1 MSSHL
6 SVDAVVV
13 GAGPNGLAA
22 AAELVR
28 NGMSVHVIE
37 GDDRIGGGTRTEELT
52 LPGVLHD
59 VCSAVHPLGV
69 ASPFLSQLP
78 LADHGLEWVL
88 PEIDVAHPLDGG
100 RAGLLRRSIDA
111 TADGLGTDGRSWR
124 RTFGPLTAQADD
136 LAHDVL
142 GPMLRIPSHPLTL
155 ARFGLTAAQPGR
167 LVARRWHTDE
177 ARGLFAGIAAH
188 VLRPLGQPLTAAAGV
203 TFIAQG
209 HAHGWPVAR
218 GGSSRI
224 TDALASYV
232 TAAGGTIETGRWI
245 RTLDEL
251 PPHRVALFD
260 VSPRAFV
267 RIAGSS
273 MPGRA
278 RRAYARFRY
287 GPAAFKLD
295 LAVEGGIPW
304 SNAAVGRAG
313 TVHLGGTFEEV
324 AAAESEVARGRMPE
338 RPFVLVA
345 QQSVAD
351 PTRAVGDVHPVWAYA
366 HVPAAWQG
374 DASEAI
380 LDQIERFA
388 PGSRDRIVATVTRTP
403 DQLEVEN
410 PNYVGGDI
418 AGGANDPYQL
428 VMRPRLSLDPYS
440 TGIEGTF
447 LCSSATPPGAGV
459 HGMCGYHAARSALRS
474 LR

>member
-1 MSSHL
+1 MSSDL
-6 SVDAVVV
+6 AVDAVVV

-28 NGMSVHVIE
+28 NGLSVHVIE
-37 GDDRIGGGTRTEELT
+37 GDDRIGGGTRTAELT
-52 LPGVLHD
+52 LAGVLHD

-69 ASPFLSQLP
+69 ASPFLTQLP

-100 RAGLLRRSIDA
+100 RAGLLRRSIDD
-111 TADGLGTDGRSWR
+111 TAEGLGADGRSWR
-124 RTFGPLTAQADD
+124 RTFGPLAARADD

-155 ARFGLTAAQPGR
+155 ARFGLTAAQSAR

-209 HAHGWPVAR
+209 HAHGWPVAK

-224 TDALASYV
+224 TDALAAYV
-232 TAAGGTIETGRWI
+232 TAAGGTVETGRWI

-267 RIAGSS
+267 RIAGRS

-278 RRAYARFRY
+278 RRAYERFRY

-304 SNAAVGRAG
+304 SNAAVGLAG

-324 AAAESEVARGRMPE
+324 AAAESDVARGRMPE

-351 PTRAVGDVHPVWAYA
+351 PTRAVGDVHPVWTYA
-366 HVPAAWQG
+366 HVPSGWRG

-388 PGSRDRIVATVTRTP
+388 PGARDRIVARAARTP
-403 DQLEVEN
+403 DDLEAYN

-418 AGGANDPYQL
+418 AVGANDPYQL
-428 VMRPRLSLDPYS
+428 IVRPRLSLDPYS
-440 TGIEGTF
+440 TGVDGTF